1 MTKLSED
8 GAVPTF
14 ARLDRVFDDFEDRI
28 RTAGSQDLSL
38 PYWPEDLRTEVEQ
51 GWKSI
56 LEPDN
61 YGRFGTW
68 QATMHE
74 LRAEDVV
81 DAVRL
86 ES

>member
-1 MTKLSED
+1 L
-8 GAVPTF
+8 
-14 ARLDRVFDDFEDRI
+14 FDDFEDRI
-28 RTAGSQDLSL
+28 RAAGSQDLRL

-68 QATMHE
+68 QATMHK